1 MKRMSRGLRML
12 AECAPIANAKAPD
25 RRMRTAVSRA
35 KRIEGF
41 AVQQSFDC
49 ALAKLVQA
57 TPVSPEIEEW
67 FANEKMAEGAKR
79 NWRKTAFH
87 PAILAIGIALAVIA
101 VVAWIK
107 FDEQMHAFPGTA
119 TAKKLLNVA
128 AMTRPSEFEPVQTE
142 AGTLNDFFF
151 MKYRLEHYDLPP
163 EFSRQR
169 TIGVRVFD
177 DDEAGQVAQISLAEK
192 RIQLFLF
199 PARRDSKTGKPEE
212 FEGWRYIEQ
221 EGWTGAV
228 QARKGILFM
237 AAVRGPKKELAP
249 YLAAKPPLR

>member
-1 MKRMSRGLRML
+1 MKRLSRGLRTL
-12 AECAPIANAKAPD
+12 ADCAPIANAKAPD

-41 AVQQSFDC
+41 AAQQSFDR
-49 ALAKLVQA
+49 AVAKLVQA
-57 TPVSPEIEEW
+57 TPVTPEIQEW
-67 FANEKMAEGAKR
+67 FANGKMAEGAKR

-87 PAILAIGIALAVIA
+87 PAILAIGIALVVIA

-142 AGTLNDFFF
+142 AGTLNDLFF
-151 MKYRLEHYDLPP
+151 MKYRLEHYDVAPG
-163 EFSRQR
+163 FSHQR

-192 RIQLFLF
+192 RMQSFLF
-199 PARRDSKTGKPEE
+199 PAPKDLKTGEQE
-212 FEGWRYIEQ
+212 DFHGWRRSEQ
-221 EGWTGAV
+221 EGWAS
-228 QARKGILFM
+228 
-237 AAVRGPKKELAP
+237 
-249 YLAAKPPLR
+249 